1 MPGTFPACGCHYT
14 NDDDGIHFC
23 QRHLQVD
30 ALLTALELLAEVVGR
45 LPENARGTKQGAEL
59 HTAFSRARAVIYA
72 AKEGG

>member
-1 MPGTFPACGCHYT
+1 
-14 NDDDGIHFC
+14 
-23 QRHLQVD
+23 
-30 ALLTALELLAEVVGR
+30 